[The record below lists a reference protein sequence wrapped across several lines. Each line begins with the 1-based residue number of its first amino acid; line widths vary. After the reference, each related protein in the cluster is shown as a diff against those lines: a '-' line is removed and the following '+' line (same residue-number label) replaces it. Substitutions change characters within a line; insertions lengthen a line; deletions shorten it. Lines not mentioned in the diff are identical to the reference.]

1 MSDSAQASYAK
12 IGFFILLGLA
22 LISGTLIYIGGMGSK
37 QHEFLGETDFSDSV
51 SGLDIGSAVNFRGVR
66 VGSVRRISF
75 IGAEYGDG
83 ADRDDRK
90 KIYVQI
96 AFDARLF
103 KLGDNQKPKQTL
115 EDMIGHGLHATVSA
129 SGVTGLSHIELD
141 FPKSELKDEKPSW
154 RPEHPRIPPAPSIL
168 QSAAD
173 SATQILNQLNK
184 MDFCEAYSNLLTIGR
199 SANTALE
206 NFNTVL
212 TGEQGGI
219 SEIIQNVRDASNSL
233 RDFSDQIRANPSSI
247 LRSYT
252 PEELPETKR

>member
-12 IGFFILLGLA
+12 IGFFIIVGLA
-22 LISGTLIYIGGMGSK
+22 LIAGTLIYLGGMGSK
-37 QHEFLGETDFSDSV
+37 QHEFIGETFFSDSV
-51 SGLDIGSAVNFRGVR
+51 SGLDIGSSVNFRGVR

-75 IGAEYGDG
+75 IGAEYGEG

-90 KIYVQI
+90 KIYVEI
-96 AFDARLF
+96 SFDARLF
-103 KLGDNQKPKQTL
+103 TITSTQKPRQVL
-115 EDMIGHGLHATVSA
+115 EEMIAHGLHATVSA

-141 FPKSELKDEKPSW
+141 FPKGELKDERPSW
-154 RPEHPRIPPAPSIL
+154 RPAHPQIPPAPSIL

-184 MDFCEAYSNLLTIGR
+184 MDFCEAYSNLLAIGR
-199 SANTALE
+199 SANTTLE
-206 NFNTVL
+206 NFNSVL

-233 RDFSDQIRANPSSI
+233 RDFADQLRSNPSSI

-252 PEELPETKR
+252 PEQLPETKR